1 MHQSQTQVDVRY
13 AETDQMGVVH
23 HATYLIWFEVGRTQF
38 IKDLGFSY
46 AKMEADGF
54 LAPVTDISISY
65 KRPFKY
71 GETAEIRT
79 WLENYNGI
87 RSVYG
92 YGIYNENDE
101 LCISGTSTHVL
112 VNKETFKPIRM
123 EKVLPDW
130 HEAYQNNALGPKR
143 EI

>member
-1 MHQSQTQVDVRY
+1 MVQSKTEIEVRY

-23 HATYLIWFEVGRTQF
+23 HATYLVWFEVGRTQF

-46 AKMEADGF
+46 AQMEVDGF
-54 LAPVTDISISY
+54 LAPVTDITISY

-71 GETAEIRT
+71 GEKADIRT
-79 WLENYNGI
+79 WLKHYNGI
-87 RSVYG
+87 RSIYA
-92 YGIYNENDE
+92 YEIYNESGK

-123 EKVLPDW
+123 EKALPDW
-130 HEAYQNNALGPKR
+130 HEAYQKVSGTSRK
-143 EI
+143 E